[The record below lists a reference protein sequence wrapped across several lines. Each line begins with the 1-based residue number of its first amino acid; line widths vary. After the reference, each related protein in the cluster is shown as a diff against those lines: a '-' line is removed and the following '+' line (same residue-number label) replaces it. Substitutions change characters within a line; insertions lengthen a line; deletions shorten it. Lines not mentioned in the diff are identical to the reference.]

1 MRPPR
6 CSARSKTAPP
16 GAFASRGIP
25 GGAPAAGAARKW
37 RHDFLPGLC
46 VVVGSLL
53 PSGCTRIGPDSASR
67 DEDSA
72 AMAVAPAAA
81 VAAWTGSDGEVRRL
95 FPGSPAPLAAHWTWS
110 SGQPLALPTLRSK
123 HPVDRRPPDF
133 SASFDGASDLAA
145 FRFCSDARFGRQID
159 AAVDPATVEPGSL
172 ADGRLVLPQRA
183 SAAACVL
190 PAAPLTP
197 YVVELTL
204 GHALADE
211 IRLHVVDFTEPFVGA
226 ATPDELLARIVR
238 AGAVEALREASW
250 NAAPTKDPAVLAR
263 RLEPEVAPAGD
274 GAVRW
279 RVTLQAHWRTRAL
292 GFVVSGTTAG
302 PSWIDDF
309 TVHEL
314 GAADVLALGPG
325 GPENFDLPRPWRNLD
340 PERPITKVRCEWETR
355 RALLMQSGGAVRCEF
370 TAPAKS
376 EASPG
381 RLEIGLAL
389 VREER
394 CCVEGPRESLA
405 RVTFNGRVLDVP
417 VRLRFDAPDGW
428 QELVLPLPAG
438 GGPCVLKVEYVDPDR
453 SRAAA
458 SDSPSSL
465 LPTPRPTPL
474 LALSDPLLF
483 IAESATPAA
492 APPSGANVRNVVLL
506 SLDTFRADRLGRR
519 RPDGRSLTPRLDA
532 LAARSAVFTQALSN
546 SSYTLPA
553 HVSLF
558 TSQRPGEHGMLSVFD
573 QLEPAVSPLLARCLA
588 EQGHATAA
596 FTSGGM
602 LNTVF
607 CAIDEGFDRFGEI
620 DPILTAGDRL
630 RDIAPLQQRPG
641 YNRELATRRRLEKDV
656 LPWLAAHR
664 ATPFLLFLHSY
675 LTHNYQP
682 EPELLAEFTRG
693 LPPTPLDLA
702 RVVPHLGC
710 DAKTGAPLLDGAPF
724 VAARDLPWLEAR
736 YDATVAQADREVGRL
751 LDQLDAMGLTDQT
764 IVIVTSDHGEEFLEH
779 GDLSHAHSLYD
790 EILRVPLLIHVP
802 GMAPRVVAEPVELID
817 IAPTVLG
824 RLGLTVD
831 PRMRGSDL
839 LDPGHE
845 PRAITLHEGT
855 GAFTRP
861 RSAGVHTR
869 RAARTRDGK
878 LIVAAPLGAV
888 GDAALSA
895 AMYTQLNCFGY
906 AEGGTA
912 LAESLDAKFF
922 DLATD
927 PGERRDLALA
937 EWTREQRI
945 RLQALAA
952 ELAREPFLG
961 ARSR

>member
-1 MRPPR
+1 MRPAAG
-6 CSARSKTAPP
+6 SADSSSPLERATAAP
-16 GAFASRGIP
+16 GRP
-25 GGAPAAGAARKW
+25 GGAPVAETSRGRRQGRRIPLLPLLTALGCTLPTGCARVGVVAPAGAAAIAA
-37 RHDFLPGLC
+37 PI
-46 VVVGSLL
+46 V
-53 PSGCTRIGPDSASR
+53 PPASG
-67 DEDSA
+67 A
-72 AMAVAPAAA
+72 A
-81 VAAWTGSDGEVRRL
+81 VRRL
-95 FPGSPAPLAAHWTWS
+95 FPGSPAPFAARWTWP
-110 SGQPLALPTLRSK
+110 SGQPLVPATLRAR
-123 HPVDRRPPDF
+123 HPADGRPADF

-145 FRFCSDARFGRQID
+145 FRFCSDGRFGRQVA
-159 AAVDPATVEPGSL
+159 AAVDPAAVEPARVAG
-172 ADGRLVLPQRA
+172 GRLFLPQRE

-197 YVVELTL
+197 FVIELTL

-211 IRLHVVDFTEPFVGA
+211 IRLHVVDFTEPFAGT
-226 ATPDELLARIVR
+226 ATPDELLARVGR
-238 AGAVEALREASW
+238 ANAVEALREASW
-250 NAAPTKDPAVLAR
+250 NAAPTGDPALLSR
-263 RLEPEVAPAGD
+263 RLEPEVTPIGD

-292 GFVVSGTTAG
+292 AFVISGTAAG

-309 TVHEL
+309 AVHEL
-314 GAADVLALGPG
+314 GAAEVLALGPG
-325 GPENFDLPRPWRNLD
+325 GPENFDLPRPWRNLAPD
-340 PERPITKVRCEWETR
+340 LPLTKVRCEWETR
-355 RALLMQSGGAVRCEF
+355 RALLLQGGATVRCEF
-370 TAPAKS
+370 DAPAVTAG
-376 EASPG
+376 ASG
-381 RLEIGLAL
+381 RIELGVAL

-394 CCVEGPRESLA
+394 CCIEGPRESLA
-405 RVTFNGRVLDVP
+405 RVTFNGRVHDVP

-428 QELVLPLPAG
+428 EELVLPLPAS
-438 GGPCVLKVEYVDPDR
+438 GGPCVLEVEYVAADR
-453 SRAAA
+453 SRGAGSGVA
-458 SDSPSSL
+458 PL
-465 LPTPRPTPL
+465 PL

-483 IAESATPAA
+483 AADPAPSPTAA
-492 APPSGANVRNVVLL
+492 ATGTRVRNVVLV

-532 LAARSAVFTQALSN
+532 LAAQSAVFTQALSN

-602 LNTVF
+602 LNSVF

-641 YNRELATRRRLEKDV
+641 YNRELATRRRLEHAV
-656 LPWLAAHR
+656 FPWLAAHR
-664 ATPFLLFLHSY
+664 GTPFLLFLHSY

-682 EPELLAEFTRG
+682 EPELLAELSRG
-693 LPPTPLDLA
+693 LAPTPLDLA

-710 DAKTGAPLLDGAPF
+710 DRESGAPLLDGVPF
-724 VAARDLPWLEAR
+724 VAVRDLPWLEAR

-751 LDQLDAMGLTDQT
+751 LDQLEALGLADQT
-764 IVIVTSDHGEEFLEH
+764 MVIVTSDHGEEFLEH

-817 IAPTVLG
+817 VAPTVLA
-824 RLGLTVD
+824 RLGLPVD

-861 RSAGVHTR
+861 RSAGTHTQ

-895 AMYTQLNCFGY
+895 TVTAQLNAIGY
-906 AEGGTA
+906 AEGGSE
-912 LAESLDAKFF
+912 LAASLDARFF
-922 DLATD
+922 DLADD
-927 PGERRDLALA
+927 PGERRDLATA
-937 EWTREQRI
+937 EWTRAQRI
-945 RLQALAA
+945 RLQALSAA
-952 ELAREPFLG
+952 LAREPFLDPG
-961 ARSR
+961 SR